1 MQNDKNLSYLIVL
14 KCKHSIFEGLLHIG
28 TMLHYCIDNDE
39 ANHGRRNG
47 CDFDAAAPF
56 FMESNRQ
63 LFGKCSICQDRIKC
77 GTILLRALCGR
88 ENLGRLGGLSDST
101 QIYSKG
107 RRRTALVSKE
117 CLCRSSHRLSVVR
130 RLLRFLGTGL
140 PYVSQPCPVIEKES
154 M

>member
-14 KCKHSIFEGLLHIG
+14 KYKHSIFEGLLCIG

-39 ANHGRRNG
+39 TNHGRRNG
-47 CDFDAAAPF
+47 CDLDAAAPF

-63 LFGKCSICQDRIKC
+63 LFGRCSICQDRIKC

-88 ENLGRLGGLSDST
+88 ENLGGLSDSM
-101 QIYSKG
+101 QIYSNG

-117 CLCRSSHRLSVVR
+117 CLRRSSYRLSVLR
-130 RLLRFLGTGL
+130 RVLCFLGTGL
-140 PYVSQPCPVIEKES
+140 PYVS
-154 M
+154 